1 MAQWIA
7 DRFCNFTK
15 MEYTEAL
22 GQILFNLR
30 MTWLN
35 LSVYNEDNFLY
46 ENGKNM
52 LTNMLDDINK
62 HKGDYSYSKP
72 YTLEDFYGL
81 AIK

>member
-1 MAQWIA
+1 M
-7 DRFCNFTK
+7 K
-15 MEYTEAL
+15 
-22 GQILFNLR
+22 ILIDVDNIIGSLCDAV
-30 MTWLN
+30 